1 MCNLFLTLQK
11 FAQFAKFAAFAL
23 RILEICKS
31 QKVLSRRFPKADYS
45 EDSMSLIPEMLPA
58 IETELQRQI
67 ARLDEPRTRPFHEM
81 LTYHMGW
88 TGADAGPEAAGKR
101 IRPLMLLLVTAA
113 CGASWKLALPA
124 AAAVELVHNFSLI
137 HDDIQDNS
145 DKRRGRTTVWK
156 KWGLAQGI
164 NAGDGLFVLSNLA
177 LTDLEAGHPAEIILR
192 AAQILH
198 ATCLDLTRGQFLDI
212 SYEECADLSVA
223 DYWPMVSGKTAAL
236 LSACCQ
242 IGALLGGADEAR
254 REAYRAFGHYLGL
267 AFQAQDD
274 ILGIWGDEALT
285 GKSAASDLVE
295 GKKSL
300 PVLFGLEK
308 KGEFA
313 KRWAQGPIRAEEVR
327 ELANLL
333 ETESAQT
340 SAREAA
346 RQMTDL
352 ALFNLQVANPQGEA
366 GESLKMLADK
376 LLQRGA

>member
-1 MCNLFLTLQK
+1 MNNKLLPSMLAAIESELQK
-11 FAQFAKFAAFAL
+11 Q
-23 RILEICKS
+23 
-31 QKVLSRRFPKADYS
+31 V
-45 EDSMSLIPEMLPA
+45 
-58 IETELQRQI
+58 

-88 TGADAGPEAAGKR
+88 TGEGAGPEAAGKR
-101 IRPLMLLLVTAA
+101 IRPLMVLLSVAA
-113 CGASWKLALPA
+113 CGANWQRALPA
-124 AAAVELVHNFSLI
+124 AAAVELVHNFSLV
-137 HDDIQDNS
+137 HDDIEDNG

-156 KWGLAQGI
+156 KWGLAQGT

-177 LTDLEAGHPAEIILR
+177 LTDLEAGYPAPIILR
-192 AAQILH
+192 AAKILH

-212 SYEECADLSVA
+212 SYEDRTDLTVD

-236 LSACCQ
+236 IAACCQ
-242 IGALLGGADEAR
+242 LGALLGGAEEAR
-254 REAYRAFGHYLGL
+254 QEAYRAFGHYLGL
-267 AFQAQDD
+267 AFQVQDD

-308 KGEFA
+308 NGAFA
-313 KRWAQGPIRAEEVR
+313 KRWRQGPIHPEEVR
-327 ELANLL
+327 ALAALL
-333 ETESAQT
+333 ETESART
-340 SAREAA
+340 SAQEAA

-352 ALFNLQVANPQGEA
+352 ALENLRVANPQGEA
-366 GESLKMLADK
+366 GESLKSLADK